1 MDPIAVI
8 LLAFLVVVP
17 ALSTF
22 LGVDSRR
29 SWVRVDRKPEVRVV
43 GSMRPE
49 DWPPTE
55 FER

>member
-17 ALSTF
+17 ALSMV

-29 SWVRVDRKPEVRVV
+29 SWVRVDRKPDARVV
-43 GSMRPE
+43 GSMRQE
-49 DWPPTE
+49 EWPPSE